1 MKNPPTVL
9 IQTFAIEDTEM
20 TYENTLCFNLRWES
34 FKSSAI
40 PLGWEERLLP
50 SSTQNQL
57 FMVGSDLATQKSE
70 TKF

>member
-9 IQTFAIEDTEM
+9 IQTFAIEGTEM

-50 SSTQNQL
+50 SSTQN
-57 FMVGSDLATQKSE
+57 
-70 TKF
+70 